1 MLHFHPTKKQT
12 NKYVSRPQQEFGVA
26 CIPNFTTNLS
36 FEKNKNKSK
45 NILFLQ
51 IIKKNCGPKTNK
63 NINVLLSKYKF
74 IFYFLNYVIFAIE
87 LEYQIDL
94 I

>member
-1 MLHFHPTKKQT
+1 
-12 NKYVSRPQQEFGVA
+12 VGRPQQEFGVA

-51 IIKKNCGPKTNK
+51 IIKKNE
-63 NINVLLSKYKF
+63 
-74 IFYFLNYVIFAIE
+74 AI
-87 LEYQIDL
+87 
-94 I
+94 